1 MFGVG
6 VPVFSPIS
14 RTALTSASSSTGLPA
29 STSRSIEV
37 LKAPSWRVT
46 ALRSSPLCEIGQP
59 IFAPIAAASRMIARQ
74 KPLTSGSS
82 RMVVTPLQL
91 QPVAHT
97 ASANPRSTR

>member
-1 MFGVG
+1 
-6 VPVFSPIS
+6 
-14 RTALTSASSSTGLPA
+14 
-29 STSRSIEV
+29 
-37 LKAPSWRVT
+37 
-46 ALRSSPLCEIGQP
+46 
-59 IFAPIAAASRMIARQ
+59 MIARQ